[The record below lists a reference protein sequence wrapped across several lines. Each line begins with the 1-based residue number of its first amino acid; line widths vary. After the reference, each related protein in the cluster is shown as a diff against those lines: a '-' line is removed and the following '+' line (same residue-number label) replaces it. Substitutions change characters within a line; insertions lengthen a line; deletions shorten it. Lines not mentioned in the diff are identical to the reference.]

1 MCGMVLYIGDSV
13 PSVTGAACFFRWVS
27 RSGTYRD
34 GTAVGNVTNIVCIST
49 PSSILVYHF
58 CLHVVH
64 FWVYLDDV
72 MYANLVNFEV
82 YLKVRV
88 SLENLCLIAQ

>member
-34 GTAVGNVTNIVCIST
+34 GTAVGNVTNVVCIST
-49 PSSILVYHF
+49 PCSQRFVQQFSPYSIALKRM
-58 CLHVVH
+58 VV
-64 FWVYLDDV
+64 L
-72 MYANLVNFEV
+72 
-82 YLKVRV
+82 
-88 SLENLCLIAQ
+88 